1 MGPKLSSGDIEL
13 NEFRRLQDSTTF
25 GKPDPYFRKLEV
37 DTTSVSVIW
46 ILLPERRKQE
56 RWRPHAV
63 AVTGPSEVG
72 VLLTVPDV
80 TEDSEDVMAALEIA
94 AEAGNETAFVQTA
107 SGIDWLQRPAADFVR
122 AVRLALAAGAHL
134 LARNLAAEGSRLYP
148 GHLEL
153 CKMANI
159 LAPPRI
165 VNADIPA
172 TPSVRANQAWLRHH
186 ADEFKGQWV
195 ALREGTL
202 LAAGATGREVWDRL
216 ESTDDVMLTKVF

>member
-1 MGPKLSSGDIEL
+1 MEPKLSSGDTEL
-13 NEFRRLQDSTTF
+13 NEFRRLQDFTTF
-25 GKPDPYFRKLEV
+25 GKPDPYLHKLEV

-46 ILLPERRKQE
+46 ILLPAGRNQE
-56 RWRPHAV
+56 RWQPYALP
-63 AVTGPSEVG
+63 VTGPSEVR
-72 VLLTVPDV
+72 VLLTLPDV

-94 AEAGNETAFVQTA
+94 AEAGNETAFLQATSKV
-107 SGIDWLQRPAADFVR
+107 DWLQRPATDFVR

-134 LARNLAAEGSRLYP
+134 FARNLAAEGARLHPDY
-148 GHLEL
+148 LEL

-165 VNADIPA
+165 INADIPA

-202 LAAGATGREVWDRL
+202 LAAGATAREVWDHL
-216 ESTDDVMLTKVF
+216 ENTDGIMLTKVF